1 MDEQQ
6 WLTGS
11 APKWMLEHV
20 RPCASPRKLRLFTCA
35 SLRRADRVLAEPAG
49 LRAVQA
55 VEALADGTMS
65 HAAALG
71 TVQRALSDLCHSQSP
86 DGFMGGPLHVL
97 IARST
102 LEDPW
107 AAAQGYAW
115 LVSDAQ
121 ASGRRELALAAQ
133 CDLLR
138 CLFGNPFRPVP
149 LQPEWLERNGG
160 AAHHLAQVIDSEQ
173 RFAELPVLAD
183 ALEEAGCALTDVLSH
198 CRQGVHARG
207 CWVLDLLLGR
217 A

>member
-1 MDEQQ
+1 MDEHQ
-6 WLTGS
+6 WLTGTG
-11 APKWMLEHV
+11 PKWMLEHV
-20 RPCASPRKLRLFTCA
+20 RPHVSPRKLRLFTCA
-35 SLRRADRVLAEPAG
+35 SLHRVESVLAEPAG

-65 HAAALG
+65 HPAALG
-71 TVQRALSDLCHSQSP
+71 TVQRAISDLSLSQSL
-86 DGFMGGPLHVL
+86 DGFTGGPLHVL

-107 AAAQGYAW
+107 AAAQAYAW
-115 LVSDAQ
+115 LVAHSQ
-121 ASGRRELALAAQ
+121 ANGRREEELAAQ

-149 LQPEWLERNGG
+149 LQPEWLTGNGG
-160 AAHHLAQVIDSEQ
+160 AAHHLARVIDDEQ
-173 RFAELPVLAD
+173 RFAEMPILAD
-183 ALEEAGCALTDVLSH
+183 ALEEAGCSHPDVLNH
-198 CRQGVHARG
+198 CRQHVHARG